1 MKRTARAYIHCNAV
15 QHNLKQARKAAPRS
29 KVMAVIKA
37 NAYGHG
43 AIKIATALEVHT
55 DGFAVSCISEALE
68 LRDEG
73 IKIPILVM
81 QGYKTADELRVA
93 CDYDLRVV
101 IHDST
106 QLQLLDIVKLSR
118 PIDAVIKLDTGMR
131 RLGLPC
137 EQAKNYF
144 KNLSQHSNI
153 KCSPWLM
160 THLACADN
168 KQNPYT
174 NQQVQYFRKYT
185 KGLITEVT
193 IANSAGILGWPKT
206 HADWIR
212 PGIMLYGSAHFAQ
225 GNTNDYNLKPVMTL
239 KSHLIAVH
247 RLKKGDLIGYGST
260 WPCPEDML
268 VGVVAIGYADGYPRH
283 APSGT
288 PVWINGHRS
297 QLLGRVSMDM
307 IVIDLRN
314 ITAKVGDAVELW
326 GKHIS
331 VDEVAAKSGTI
342 SYELLCNAGNNCTLI
357 YE

>member
-1 MKRTARAYIHCNAV
+1 MKRSARAYIDCNAV
-15 QHNLKQARKAAPRS
+15 RHNLREARKAAPRS

-43 AIKIATALEVHT
+43 AIKIANALEPLT

-81 QGYKTADELRVA
+81 QGYKIADELRVVS
-93 CDYDLRVV
+93 DYGLRVV
-101 IHDST
+101 IHDYT
-106 QLQLLDIVKLSR
+106 QLQLLDEVKLAR
-118 PIDAVIKLDTGMR
+118 PVNAVIKLDTGMH

-144 KNLSQHSNI
+144 SNLNHHVNI
-153 KCSPWLM
+153 NSSPWLM
-160 THLACADN
+160 THLACADD
-168 KQNPYT
+168 KENPYT

-185 KGLITEVT
+185 KGLVTEVT
-193 IANSAGILGWPKT
+193 IANSAGILGWPET

-212 PGIMLYGSAHFAQ
+212 PGIMLYGSAHFVQ
-225 GNTNDYNLKPVMTL
+225 GSNENNLKPVMTL
-239 KSHLIAVH
+239 KSPLVAVH
-247 RLKKGDLIGYGST
+247 QLKKGDPIGYGST
-260 WPCPEDML
+260 WSCPEDML

-283 APSGT
+283 ASSGT

-314 ITAKVGDAVELW
+314 ITVKVGDEVELW
-326 GKHIS
+326 GRHIS
-331 VDEVAAKSGTI
+331 VDDVAAKAGTI

-357 YE
+357 YN